1 MTIHLKTKTIK
12 AHLLLPAFCFFL
24 SSSASATSLEEA
36 IDIAKSNNKTI
47 KAEDYKLEA
56 TKSLKS
62 EAFSEFLPSVKA
74 SGQYGQRKSSATTS
88 SASKGYNSNRV
99 EEISAEQPIFDG
111 FGSVAKMHEADY
123 KINSAASQ
131 NRSKKQEIS
140 FKVVQAYC
148 DLFRYEQ
155 LLKIQK
161 NSEELTEEISQLATT
176 RKTKRVIDKSDAIKF
191 EYEIAQ
197 VKARRFEY
205 ESKLMQAK
213 FAYRNIVGDLHF
225 GLHLPPITPEKFDER
240 TSVEKAIA
248 NNENLKS
255 YRFKHLASQSSYS
268 VQKSEFSP
276 SVSVV
281 GSISRQNNAI
291 YLNGQ
296 DFQNRSVYLNV
307 SVPFF
312 QKGVEY
318 SNLNKT
324 RNEMSAA
331 REEVEVAKDELIKDV
346 GQAMQ
351 EYELSLNMTSSNQS
365 LFGLAKERA
374 EILTKRF
381 DAGTEDVIELL
392 RAKIELNEKQISLIN
407 SQSDL
412 TDAYY
417 KIKFLLGE
425 I

>member
-1 MTIHLKTKTIK
+1 MRIKKTLI
-12 AHLLLPAFCFFL
+12 FVSCFLFAT
-24 SSSASATSLEEA
+24 SASATSLEEA
-36 IDIAKSNNKTI
+36 IDVAKSNNRTI

-62 EAFSEFLPSVKA
+62 EAFAEFLPSIKA
-74 SGQYGQRKSSATTS
+74 SGQYGQRKSSAVVS
-88 SASKGYNSNRV
+88 GGNPGYNSNKV
-99 EEISAEQPIFDG
+99 EELSAEQPIFDG
-111 FGSVAKMHEADY
+111 FGSIAKMNEADY

-140 FKVVQAYC
+140 FETVQAYC

-161 NSEELTEEISQLATT
+161 ISEEFAEEISQLATR

-191 EYEIAQ
+191 EYELSQ
-197 VKARRFEY
+197 VKSKRFEY
-205 ESKLMQAK
+205 DSRLAQAK
-213 FAYRNIVGDLHF
+213 FTYRNIVGDLHF
-225 GLHLPPITPEKFDER
+225 GLQLPTITPEKFDEK
-240 TSVEKAIA
+240 TTVEKAITS
-248 NNENLKS
+248 NENLKS
-255 YRFKHLASQSSYS
+255 YRFSHLASQSSYS

-281 GSISRQNNAI
+281 GSLSRQNNAI
-291 YLNGQ
+291 YFSGR
-296 DFQNRSVYLNV
+296 DYQNRSIYLNV

-318 SNLNKT
+318 SNLDKT
-324 RNEMSAA
+324 RNQMSAA
-331 REEVEVAKDELIKDV
+331 REEVEVAKSELIKDV
-346 GQAMQ
+346 GQAIQ
-351 EYELSLNMTSSNQS
+351 EHELSLIMISSNKE
-365 LFGLAKERA
+365 LVDLAGQRV

-381 DAGTEDVIELL
+381 DAGAEDVIELL

-412 TDAYY
+412 VISYY
-417 KIKFLLGE
+417 KVKFLLGE